1 MPTIGVVMNPTYYF
15 QSIILNLQ
23 NYWAEKGCLIWQP
36 YYSQVGAGT
45 MNPATYLRVL
55 GPEPWNVAYVEP
67 SVRPDDG
74 RYGENP
80 NRLQMHTQFQVI
92 LKPDP
97 GNPQELY
104 LNSLVALG
112 INPAEHDIRF
122 VEDNWESPAL
132 GAWGLGWEVWL
143 DGMEV
148 TQFTYFQQAGG
159 SICSPVSV
167 EITYGLE
174 RLAMALQKVTDF
186 KDIRWSEHRLYGDVH
201 LKGEQEHSKYYFEK
215 ADVERVR
222 QMFDLFEQEAESAL
236 EDKLVLPAHDYVL
249 KCSHSFNIL
258 DTRGA
263 VGVTERQAMFTRM
276 RDLSRRV
283 AEAYIAQR
291 EEMGFPWITEADK
304 AKEQPCEKEEK
315 KDTTDKR
322 FNTRPL
328 GAVPFILEIGH
339 EELPVLDANQ
349 VREQLKE
356 NLAKLLADLRLE
368 YESLSVYGTPR
379 RTVAYVE
386 DLAYRQLDYTSVVK
400 GPPYARALDE
410 KGNPTKAAEGFA
422 KSKGLT
428 FDQLEKQEID
438 GGEYLVAVIKE
449 IGQNTSAL
457 MQAAVPDLIASLHF
471 EKSMRWNAS
480 NVAFSRPIRWLMCL
494 LGDQDV
500 EFQYAG
506 VCSGRFTRGLRFQT
520 SDELMVFSAKHYFDM
535 MEKHHIILD
544 PQKRKDAISVQ
555 VAEKMI
561 EVGGAPFVDEDLLE
575 EVNNLVECPTAM
587 IGTFKERYL
596 DLPDEVLVSV
606 MKKYQRY
613 FPVKDQA
620 GKLLNRF
627 IFVRNGND
635 EHADIVT
642 SGNEQV
648 VGAKFE
654 DADFFI
660 REDRKQSLEAL
671 LPSLKTLTFQFKLG
685 SMYDKTQRI
694 RQIVDQ
700 LAADFALSKDEL
712 KTAQRAAELCKADLL
727 SNMVVE
733 MTSLQG
739 IMGKHYALQSGETAA
754 VADAIF
760 EHYLPRNAGDRSPQQ
775 KAGLLVGLA
784 DRLDSIVGLFAAGL
798 APSGTKDPFAL
809 RRAALGLVQNLI
821 AGNYTFDLK
830 KGVAA
835 AASVQPI
842 AVDETT
848 QEACVEFIIGRMR
861 SMLLDQGAPYDV
873 VAAVLAVQGNNPEGA
888 KAAIDQLTGWVNRLD
903 WMEIF
908 PAYARCVRI
917 TRTEKDTY
925 PVDEKLFG
933 EKMEKKLFAAI
944 TKMEKNRKNIHSV
957 DEFLNSFLPNVDT
970 VNTYFEKVM
979 VMAEDP
985 KIRRNRLGTLQ
996 KLVALSA
1003 EVADFSQLQG
1013 F

>member
-1 MPTIGVVMNPTYYF
+1 MNSNTYF

-23 NYWAEKGCLIWQP
+23 NYWSAQGCLIWQP

-104 LNSLVALG
+104 LNSLMALG

-143 DGMEV
+143 DGMEI

-159 SICSPVSV
+159 MTCDPVSV

-174 RLAMALQKVTDF
+174 RIAMALQKVTDF
-186 KDIRWSEHRLYGDVH
+186 KDIQWNNERSYGDVH
-201 LKGEQEHSKYYFEK
+201 LQGEQEHSIYYFEK

-222 QMFDLFEQEAESAL
+222 KMFELFEKEAENAL
-236 EDKLVLPAHDYVL
+236 SNDLVLPAHDYVL

-283 AEAYIAQR
+283 AEAYAAQR
-291 EEMGFPWITEADK
+291 EKLALPWLPIGKGEK
-304 AKEQPCEKEEK
+304 GCGCENGEK
-315 KDTTDKR
+315 VESGAKR
-322 FNTRPL
+322 FHTRPL
-328 GAVPFILEIGH
+328 GAVPFVFEIGH
-339 EELPVLDANQ
+339 EELPVHDAVS
-349 VREQLKE
+349 VRAQMNELLVKS
-356 NLAKLLADLRLE
+356 LADLRLT
-368 YESLSVYGTPR
+368 YDSLTVFGTPR

-386 DLAYRQLDYTSVVK
+386 NLAYRQEDFTAVVK

-410 KGNPTKAAEGFA
+410 NGNPSKAAEGFA

-438 GGEYLVAVIKE
+438 GGEYLVAVVRE
-449 IGQNTSAL
+449 IGKNTTEVLSEAL
-457 MQAAVPDLIASLHF
+457 PALLSSLHF
-471 EKSMRWNAS
+471 DKSMRWNQT
-480 NVAFSRPIRWLMCL
+480 NVAFSRPIRWLLCL
-494 LGDQDV
+494 FGDQPI
-500 EFQYAG
+500 EFEYAG
-506 VCSGRFTRGLRFQT
+506 LCAGRFTHGLRFHS
-520 SDELMVFSAKHYFDM
+520 SDELLAFNVRHYFELL
-535 MEKHHIILD
+535 EKQNIILNVG
-544 PQKRKDAISVQ
+544 QRREIISRQVQ
-555 VAEKMI
+555 ECMI

-587 IGTFKERYL
+587 IGTFGEKYL
-596 DLPDEVLVSV
+596 NLPDEVLVSV

-613 FPVKDQA
+613 FPVRDHT

-627 IFVRNGND
+627 IFVRNGNM

-648 VGAKFE
+648 IGAKFE

-660 REDRKQSLEAL
+660 REDSKQKLEEMIPA
-671 LPSLKTLTFQFKLG
+671 LKTLTFQFKLG
-685 SMYDKTQRI
+685 SMFDKSERI
-694 RQIVDQ
+694 EKIVDA
-700 LAADFALSKDEL
+700 LAGSFAFSEKDL
-712 KTAQRAAELCKADLL
+712 KAAQRGAKLCKADLL

-739 IMGKHYALQSGETAA
+739 IMGRTYALQSGESKDIAE
-754 VADAIF
+754 AIF
-760 EHYLPRNAGDRSPQQ
+760 EHYLPRNANDRTPQS
-775 KAGLLVGLA
+775 KAGFLIGLA
-784 DRLDSIVGLFAAGL
+784 DRLDSIVGLFAVGL
-798 APSGTKDPFAL
+798 APTGTKDPFAL

-821 AGNYTFDLK
+821 AGGTDFDLK
-830 KGVAA
+830 SGIAA
-835 AASVQPI
+835 AAAVQPVS
-842 AVDETT
+842 VDDKT
-848 QEACVEFIIGRMR
+848 QEACLEFIVGRMR
-861 SMLLDQGAPYDV
+861 SLLLDQDIAHDV
-873 VAAVLAVQGNNPEGA
+873 VSAVLAVQGHNPAGA
-888 KAAIDQLTGWVNRLD
+888 QKAVDQLSAWVERLD
-903 WMEIF
+903 WMDIF

-917 TRTEKDTY
+917 TRSEANVY
-925 PVDEKLFG
+925 NVNEKLFVD
-933 EKMEKKLFAAI
+933 KMEKKLYKAI
-944 TKMEKNRKNIHSV
+944 LDLEKKQKDSTSV
-957 DEFLNSFLPNVDT
+957 DEFLTNFVPMVEV
-970 VNTYFEKVM
+970 VNKYFDKVM
-979 VMAEDP
+979 VMADDE
-985 KIRRNRLGTLQ
+985 KVRQNRLGTLQ
-996 KLVALSA
+996 KLVSLSA